1 MQASRAS
8 LGPVSIALLMKLIIG
23 LGNPGREYQGT
34 RHNAGVMVVEQLAR
48 RHHFDEQ
55 PAKTRFHGRVLE
67 GSIATQRCMLLA
79 PMTYMNRSGLSVGEA
94 LRFYKLD
101 AAEDLLIVVDDVALA
116 LGRMRLRASGSP
128 GGHNGLK
135 DIRRVLG
142 DDIYPRLRIGI
153 DAPGR
158 IPQIDYVLGRFTVA
172 QLDTLA
178 PALTN
183 ACDAIECWLSDG
195 IERSMTRYNAEA

>member
-1 MQASRAS
+1 
-8 LGPVSIALLMKLIIG
+8 MKLIIG

-34 RHNAGVMVVEQLAR
+34 RHNAGAMVVEQLAR
-48 RHHFDEQ
+48 RHHLDEQ
-55 PAKTRFHGRVLE
+55 PARTRFHGRALE
-67 GSIATQRCMLLA
+67 GSIAEQRCLLLA
-79 PMTYMNRSGLSVGEA
+79 PMTYMNRSGVSVGEA

-116 LGRMRLRASGSP
+116 LGRIRLRANGSP

-142 DDIYPRLRIGI
+142 DDTYPRLRIGI

-158 IPQIDYVLGRFTVA
+158 TPQIDYVLGRFTAA